1 MLGQI
6 DIGLNISSLGYL
18 INTSICNK
26 SMSQFIFCY
35 TIENNDLEKLEE
47 LLKSGDYDVN
57 EQDVRGRSILHCLL
71 MKDLFSDLKEMLGQ
85 IDIDL
90 NISSLGN
97 LINTSIYA
105 INQCHNLYSV
115 ILY

>member
-35 TIENNDLEKLEE
+35 TIY
-47 LLKSGDYDVN
+47 LLKIKIQSCQFLNLIIFTNLFPPYSGGNKGPPFNFYGAVFFPHREIN
-57 EQDVRGRSILHCLL
+57 
-71 MKDLFSDLKEMLGQ
+71 SDL
-85 IDIDL
+85 I
-90 NISSLGN
+90 NIL
-97 LINTSIYA
+97 
-105 INQCHNLYSV
+105 Q
-115 ILY
+115 